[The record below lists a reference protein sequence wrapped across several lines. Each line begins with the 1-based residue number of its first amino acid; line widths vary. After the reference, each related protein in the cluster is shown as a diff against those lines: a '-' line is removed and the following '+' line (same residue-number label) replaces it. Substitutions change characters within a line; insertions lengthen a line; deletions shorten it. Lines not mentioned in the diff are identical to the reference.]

1 MDTFGSVSTLADL
14 TGGSLTFVLDLSA
27 VFGRFLLL
35 LDSLSL
41 SSLLLLLLLKL
52 DTDRRRFLGPLDF
65 IPGSLPLFAATASP
79 TIIATAA
86 IPAKVAPAIKATS
99 RQNVLVFSTS
109 DEQNIILIELKLY
122 RE

>member
-1 MDTFGSVSTLADL
+1 METFGSVSTLADL

-27 VFGRFLLL
+27 VLGRFLLL

-65 IPGSLPLFAATASP
+65 IPGSFPLFAATASP

-86 IPAKVAPAIKATS
+86 IPAIVAPAIKATS

-109 DEQNIILIELKLY
+109 DEQNIILSE
-122 RE
+122 

>member
-1 MDTFGSVSTLADL
+1 METFGSVSTLADL

-52 DTDRRRFLGPLDF
+52 DTDSRRFLGPLDF

-86 IPAKVAPAIKATS
+86 IPAIVAPAIKATS

-109 DEQNIILIELKLY
+109 DEQNIILIE
-122 RE
+122 

>member
-1 MDTFGSVSTLADL
+1 METFGSVSTLADL

-86 IPAKVAPAIKATS
+86 IPAIVAPAIKATS

-109 DEQNIILIELKLY
+109 DEQNKILIELKLY

>member
-1 MDTFGSVSTLADL
+1 METFGSVSTLADL

-27 VFGRFLLL
+27 VLGRFLLL

-86 IPAKVAPAIKATS
+86 IPAIVAPAIKATS

-109 DEQNIILIELKLY
+109 DEQNIILIE
-122 RE
+122 

>member
-1 MDTFGSVSTLADL
+1 METFGSVSTLADL

-27 VFGRFLLL
+27 VLGRFLLL

-86 IPAKVAPAIKATS
+86 IPAIVVPAIKATS

-109 DEQNIILIELKLY
+109 DEQNIILIE
-122 RE
+122 

>member
-1 MDTFGSVSTLADL
+1 METFGSVSTLADL

-65 IPGSLPLFAATASP
+65 IPGSLPLLAATASP

-86 IPAKVAPAIKATS
+86 IPAIVAPAIKATS

-109 DEQNIILIELKLY
+109 DEQNIILIE
-122 RE
+122 

>member
-1 MDTFGSVSTLADL
+1 METFGSVSTLAGL

-27 VFGRFLLL
+27 VLGRFLLL

-41 SSLLLLLLLKL
+41 SSLLLLLLLLLLKL

-86 IPAKVAPAIKATS
+86 IPAIVAPAIKATS

-109 DEQNIILIELKLY
+109 DEQNIILIE
-122 RE
+122 

>member
-1 MDTFGSVSTLADL
+1 METFGSVSTLADL

-27 VFGRFLLL
+27 VFGRVLLL

-86 IPAKVAPAIKATS
+86 IPAIVAPAIKATS

-109 DEQNIILIELKLY
+109 DEQNIILIE
-122 RE
+122 

>member
-1 MDTFGSVSTLADL
+1 METFGSVSTLADL

-27 VFGRFLLL
+27 VLGRFLLL
-35 LDSLSL
+35 LDSLSP

-79 TIIATAA
+79 TMIATAA
-86 IPAKVAPAIKATS
+86 IPAIVAPAIKATS

-109 DEQNIILIELKLY
+109 DEQNIILIE
-122 RE
+122 

>member
-27 VFGRFLLL
+27 VLGRFLLL

-65 IPGSLPLFAATASP
+65 IPGSFPLFAATASP

-86 IPAKVAPAIKATS
+86 IPAIVAPAIKATS

-109 DEQNIILIELKLY
+109 DEQNIILIE
-122 RE
+122 

>member
-1 MDTFGSVSTLADL
+1 METFGSVSTLADL
-14 TGGSLTFVLDLSA
+14 TGGSLTFVLDLRA
-27 VFGRFLLL
+27 VLGRFLLL

-65 IPGSLPLFAATASP
+65 IPGSLPFFAATASP

-86 IPAKVAPAIKATS
+86 IPAIVAPAIKATS
-99 RQNVLVFSTS
+99 RQNVLVLSTS

>member
-1 MDTFGSVSTLADL
+1 METFGSVSTLADL

-27 VFGRFLLL
+27 VLGRFLLL

-41 SSLLLLLLLKL
+41 SSLLLLKL

-86 IPAKVAPAIKATS
+86 IPAIVAPAIKATS